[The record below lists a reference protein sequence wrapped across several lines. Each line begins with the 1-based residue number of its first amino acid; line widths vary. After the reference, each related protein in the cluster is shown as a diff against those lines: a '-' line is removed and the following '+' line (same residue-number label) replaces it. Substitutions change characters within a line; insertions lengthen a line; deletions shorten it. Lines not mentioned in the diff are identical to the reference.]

1 MSDED
6 DGLVAKLLPDGVAED
21 VVGHVG
27 VKGAERVIEDVNVPV
42 AVKGTGQADSLAL
55 PAAQVGASLADLPQ
69 KPRSSEP
76 EVAAT
81 LKNKQEVMSPL

>member
-6 DGLVAKLLPDGVAED
+6 HGLVAKLLLDGVAED

-27 VKGAERVIEDVNVPV
+27 VEGAERVVKDVNVPV

-55 PAAQVGASLADLPQ
+55 PTAQVGATLADLRE
-69 KPRSSEP
+69 KPGSSGSWS
-76 EVAAT
+76 
-81 LKNKQEVMSPL
+81 SPRLSTNRK